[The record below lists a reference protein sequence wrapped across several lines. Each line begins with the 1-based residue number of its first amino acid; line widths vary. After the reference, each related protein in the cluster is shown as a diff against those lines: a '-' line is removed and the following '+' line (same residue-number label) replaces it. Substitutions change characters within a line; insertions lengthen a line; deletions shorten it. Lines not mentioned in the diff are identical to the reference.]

1 MKKIAIFSVL
11 LATFALSVDA
21 GPAQQRRGQSA
32 PAATPAASTG
42 APVTAARAAVRGSAP
57 TAAPAAAAPTANA
70 ARAAAPRVTAARSG
84 TTPTAAPAGAP
95 VTAARAATSQKVIN
109 TGTKVATAATNT
121 VVDEACRNKYEG
133 CMDSFCMLDNTSGG
147 RCLCSDR
154 KTELDKVLS
163 EIEKL
168 DAQSY
173 KMATEGVERLEIG
186 ADADIAMAM
195 ANAEIKRIMDTTEA
209 TPATARRR
217 SLDLSLWDTIS
228 FDDVDDIFG
237 VESGKNPLEGKE
249 GDALHRAVAQMCVA
263 QMPECA
269 KDLTMLQSIYSQSV
283 RADCTAYENELKRQ
297 RTASASKLAAAEK
310 ALRETALEAHRSA
323 NKWDAGQCATEFKRC
338 MVTTAG
344 CGDDFTGCV
353 EASVTSNSNTSVTR
367 GSSVM
372 VSKLTME
379 MVNSKRVMCEHVTN
393 SCVSVKDS
401 VWDIFLREVA
411 PALKTAELLAEDKL
425 RTDCIGNISA
435 CFQKGC
441 RDTMDPKDPDG
452 SYDMCLTRPET
463 IEHVC
468 KVQIDKCPMG
478 GAGGTNMVMDFVKAR
493 LAAMRVDACTNEVK
507 SCLVDDN
514 RCGPDYANCV
524 GMDTFRI
531 VQMCPHDR
539 LLACQQKYGSGGGTN
554 IIGEEVFN
562 EIERIAQG
570 ILLNI
575 DNSMLSACQK
585 AADAAMIKICGG
597 TDDCNQ
603 MTVDKNIGAKVLTYQ
618 ICNGTAAD
626 AQCVNDVSQVPI
638 TVDIQRTFYTGE
650 TTGINVRQSSTA
662 AGWGGVV
669 KGALDFDNVEIS
681 DKEGSFGQLVGK
693 DGKAL
698 SPEFLTLQTAINN
711 TIRAIESDQTVDA
724 CIKGRTVQGIGD
736 RAAVATRNATA
747 TGAGTI
753 ARTPNLTRE
762 LRTTIAMHAL
772 NAVRESYDAKY
783 AELQKQS
790 AKDYVALGERIAEAN
805 AEATVAEKEET
816 RKNDGTAACEALHKP
831 SDGNWEKKYSV
842 TATYSAATGVC
853 HKCVVS
859 GRCNKKKALCVGSNC
874 PKCKPGHWSEEPE
887 VCEDIQF

>member
-514 RCGPDYANCV
+514 RCGADYSNCV

-554 IIGEEVFN
+554 VIGDEVFN

-585 AADAAMIKICGG
+585 AADAAMLKHCGA
-597 TDDCNQ
+597 TDDCNN

-618 ICNGTAAD
+618 ICNGIGET
-626 AQCVNDVSQVPI
+626 AQCVGDVSQVPI

-650 TTGINVRQSSTA
+650 IRGINVTQN
-662 AGWGGVV
+662 AGSWGGVI
-669 KGALDFDNVEIS
+669 KGALDFDNVEIGE
-681 DKEGSFGQLVGK
+681 DDGKIGQLKTKNGA
-693 DGKAL
+693 AL
-698 SPEFLTLQTAINN
+698 SPEFATLQTAINN
-711 TIRAIESDQTVDA
+711 TISAIESDQTVNA
-724 CIKGRTVQGIGD
+724 CINGRTVQGIGD
-736 RAAVATRNATA
+736 RAAVTTRNATG
-747 TGAGTI
+747 TGPI
-753 ARTPNLTRE
+753 ARTPNLTSD
-762 LRTTIAMHAL
+762 LRTTIAMYAL
-772 NAVRESYDAKY
+772 NAMRENYDAKY
-783 AELQKQS
+783 AELQKRS
-790 AKDYVALGERIAEAN
+790 AKDYVALGERMTEAK
-805 AEATVAEKEET
+805 AEATVAEKEENS
-816 RKNDGTAACEALHKP
+816 RVDRTAACNALITPEVNAWNRK
-831 SDGNWEKKYSV
+831 ETT
-842 TATYSAATGVC
+842 TAVYGIESGIC
-853 HKCVVS
+853 HKCIKS
-859 GRCNKKKALCVGSNC
+859 QTCKKKKLFGNNC
-874 PKCKPGHWSEEPE
+874 KTWNDTVEN
-887 VCEDIQF
+887 CEDIQL